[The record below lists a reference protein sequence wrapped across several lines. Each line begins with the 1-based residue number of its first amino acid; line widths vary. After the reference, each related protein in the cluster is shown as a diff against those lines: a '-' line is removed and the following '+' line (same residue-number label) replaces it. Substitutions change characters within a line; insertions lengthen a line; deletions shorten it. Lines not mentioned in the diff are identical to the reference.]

1 MSSNA
6 SKVSLASG
14 LSAPVVFTASG
25 TWTPP
30 ATGKGIFMAR
40 LVGGGA
46 GGAGGAATYGGAG
59 GGGGEVVEV
68 YFEETAS
75 APEAETEPVAETL
88 EEAHDQ
94 LELELDDHDV
104 EG

>member
-14 LSAPVVFTASG
+14 LSAPVVF
-25 TWTPP
+25 
-30 ATGKGIFMAR
+30 KGIFMAR